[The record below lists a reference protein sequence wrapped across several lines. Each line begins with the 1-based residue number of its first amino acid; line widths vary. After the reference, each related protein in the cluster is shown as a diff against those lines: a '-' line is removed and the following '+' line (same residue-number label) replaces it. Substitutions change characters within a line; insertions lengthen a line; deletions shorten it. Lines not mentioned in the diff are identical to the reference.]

1 MRTLKLNE
9 QKVLQLYNS
18 GKNDTK
24 IGKTVGKTPNTIAYW
39 RHRRNLP
46 ANIGSIANG
55 TYLTG
60 VNYRDVLEPNQVE
73 EMGRFLKALCIGA
86 RECKRI
92 GVKPDISEAMRAWG
106 NVPKTVGER
115 AITMGFVARERV
127 DATENIN
134 NYV

>member
-24 IGKTVGKTPNTIAYW
+24 IGKAVGIKPNTIACW
-39 RHRRNLP
+39 RHRNNLP
-46 ANIGSIANG
+46 ANIGDVADG

-73 EMGRFLKALCIGA
+73 EMGRFLKSLCIGA

>member
-1 MRTLKLNE
+1 MRTPTFDETIALSM
-9 QKVLQLYNS
+9 YSS

-24 IGKTVGKTPNTIAYW
+24 IAKTVGRHPDTIRQW
-39 RHRRNLP
+39 RKRNNLP
-46 ANIGSIANG
+46 ANIGSIADG

-60 VNYRDVLEPNQVE
+60 VNYRDVLEPERVE

-106 NVPKTVGER
+106 NAPKTVGER
-115 AITMGFVARERV
+115 AITMGFIARERV